1 MNRWLGVALVI
12 LLLILG
18 WIAYD
23 RPQLFPGN
31 ADITGVIYMLMA
43 LLLVGGG
50 LFGLRPTSLDRSQ
63 AIPALLFW
71 GGLILAIVF
80 AYQWIN

>member
-1 MNRWLGVALVI
+1 MNRWLGVILVI
-12 LLLILG
+12 LLLVLA

-23 RPQLFPGN
+23 RPELFPGN
-31 ADITGVIYMLMA
+31 TDVTGVIYMLMA

-50 LFGLRPTSLDRSQ
+50 LFGLRPTSLDRSM
-63 AIPALLFW
+63 AIPSLLFW